1 MLNSVEKKILA
12 VNLSSF
18 NRIFKP
24 NKIMKNLSIPIL
36 ILVLVFASCAVIR
49 PGEVGIKQTLG
60 KFAAEVKV
68 QGTILYNPI
77 ISRVIK
83 ESTKTSN
90 IKLVLSLPSKE
101 GLSVNSEI
109 SILYRLQAN
118 KVASVLEN
126 LGQNYEDVI
135 TSVFRSAASDVCAQ
149 FFAKDMHSGMRADIE
164 SEILKKMKIN
174 LELQADGVVLIA
186 VLMKRIQLPNGLAN
200 SIERKL
206 QAEQDAMRM
215 EFVLD
220 QERLEADRKIINAK
234 GERDAQIIISEGLTK
249 EIIRIKAIEAFREL
263 SKSTNAK
270 IIITDGKTPF
280 IVGSQETDIKK

>member
-1 MLNSVEKKILA
+1 MIRKIDLKNRKNKSNTIKFVCNINIKYLN
-12 VNLSSF
+12 
-18 NRIFKP
+18 
-24 NKIMKNLSIPIL
+24 MKNFGIL
-36 ILVLVFASCAVIR
+36 ILIVGLFSSCAVIR

-60 KFAAEVKV
+60 KFSDEVKT
-68 QGTILYNPI
+68 QGTIVYNPI

-109 SILYRLQAN
+109 SILYRLEAS

-126 LGQNYEDVI
+126 LGQDYESVI

-149 FFAKDMHSGMRADIE
+149 FFAKDMHSGMRAKIE
-164 SEILKKMKIN
+164 SEILDKMMVNIQK
-174 LELQADGVVLIA
+174 QANGVELIA
-186 VLMKRIQLPNGLAN
+186 VLMKTIQLPSGLAS

-215 EFVLD
+215 KFLLD
-220 QERLEADRKIINAK
+220 QETLEAERKIINAK
-234 GERDAQIIISEGLTK
+234 GERDAQLIIAEGLTSG
-249 EIIRIKAIEAFREL
+249 IIKIKAIEAFREL
-263 SKSTNAK
+263 ARSQNAK
-270 IIITDGKTPF
+270 VIITDGKTPL
-280 IVGSQETDIKK
+280 IVGETDDKK